1 MSKKISRK
9 NFLKLASATVMGSV
23 AAGALTACNSA
34 SSSTASS
41 TASGTYIPG
50 TYTASAQGIG
60 EVKVT
65 MTFDAEKITEVV
77 IDASGE
83 TESIGGVAAEE
94 LANTIL
100 EAQTSEVDA
109 VSGAT
114 ITSNAIKEAAAKC
127 IAEAK
132 GVDPESLNVQTETI
146 SWRTAPEAIPEEN
159 ITDTLEADVVVIGL
173 GQAGLAC
180 ARAAMEGG
188 ASVIV
193 IEKMS
198 EENHAWTGC
207 DFGHINSQW
216 LKDQGIPEV
225 DPVEVLN
232 DWQLRGCNMSNPT
245 LVMKYLKNCGETFD
259 WFMELGDEEGKK

>member
-1 MSKKISRK
+1 
-9 NFLKLASATVMGSV
+9 
-23 AAGALTACNSA
+23 
-34 SSSTASS
+34 
-41 TASGTYIPG
+41 
-50 TYTASAQGIG
+50 
-60 EVKVT
+60 